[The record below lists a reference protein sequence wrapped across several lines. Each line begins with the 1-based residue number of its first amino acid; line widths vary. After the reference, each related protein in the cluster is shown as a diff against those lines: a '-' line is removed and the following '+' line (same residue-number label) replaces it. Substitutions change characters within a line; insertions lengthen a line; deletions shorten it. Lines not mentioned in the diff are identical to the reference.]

1 MGGSLLHLLPGP
13 GGVPMRQELEQ
24 PGVTKE
30 GPGVDGPA
38 LCGPNWGVSIKAWG
52 VGNLRWGGAQCHSA

>member
-1 MGGSLLHLLPGP
+1 
-13 GGVPMRQELEQ
+13 MRQELEQ